1 MPCLKNMAFLLK
13 ESMNIIIPMAGAG
26 SRFIES
32 GYKSPK
38 PLIAIKNKPMIQ
50 VALNSLN
57 INGNIIYLTL
67 KHHYDTYNL
76 KEILNSITPGCDVLT
91 VDKLTDGAA
100 CTVLL
105 AEQLI
110 DNDNPLIIANC
121 DQFIEWDSNG
131 FNDLIS
137 NANVDAAILTF
148 ESNNPKCSYVKSND
162 EYNVIEVAEKRIIST
177 KATVGI
183 YYWKKGSD
191 YVKYAKQ
198 MISKN
203 IRTNNEFY
211 VAPVYNEAIADNKNI
226 KIYDVNKMWVLGTP
240 EDLHYFLKNY
250 EGKI

>member
-148 ESNNPKCSYVKSND
+148 ESNNPKCSYVK
-162 EYNVIEVAEKRIIST
+162 
-177 KATVGI
+177 
-183 YYWKKGSD
+183 
-191 YVKYAKQ
+191 YAKQ